1 MVSAGSPVADGAN
14 RPRARPSGA
23 LHRASDAAWR
33 IIVLGILVLA
43 VITLLWRLR
52 IVVLPVF
59 VALLLCS
66 ALAPLVV
73 RLERRGWRSAVATA
87 VVFVGF
93 VAVVGGTVAA
103 IVPPTVA
110 EFDGL
115 GETVDAGLDDVE
127 TWLVD
132 GPLNLRRSDV
142 SEFTDDPGGRLA
154 ELARSSSTS
163 VVSGLRLVGETVAG
177 ALLALVLTFMFLKD
191 GRRFQTW
198 TLAHVPR
205 RHRDLVS
212 AASARAWDALSGF
225 LRGAALLGLAEGVV
239 IGGTLLLV
247 GAPLVAP
254 VAILTFVGAFFPIVG
269 AVLAG
274 ALATLVALAGGG
286 FSDALIVLAVCI
298 VVQQLDNDLLAP
310 FIYGHALQLHPAMVL
325 IALTA
330 GGALGGIVGAFLAV
344 PVTGAVAGVL
354 AELWERY
361 GQSLVEE
368 PADEP
373 SEEGAP
379 ARAT

>member
-1 MVSAGSPVADGAN
+1 MVSAGSPVADGAD

-23 LHRASDAAWR
+23 LRRASDAAWR

-52 IVVLPVF
+52 VVVLPVF

-73 RLERRGWRSAVATA
+73 RLERRGWGSAAATA

-93 VAVVGGTVAA
+93 VAVVGGMVAA

-115 GETVDAGLDDVE
+115 GETVEEGLADVE

-142 SEFTDDPGGRLA
+142 NAFTDDPGGRLA
-154 ELARSSSTS
+154 ELVRSSSAS
-163 VVSGLRLVGETVAG
+163 VVSGLRIVGETLAG
-177 ALLALVLTFMFLKD
+177 ALLSLVLTFMFLKD
-191 GRRFQTW
+191 GRRFQAW
-198 TLAHVPR
+198 TLAHIPR
-205 RHRDLVS
+205 PHRDVVR
-212 AASARAWDALSGF
+212 AASARAWEALAGF
-225 LRGAALLGLAEGVV
+225 LRGAAMLGLAEGAV
-239 IGGTLLLV
+239 IGLTLFLV

-254 VAILTFVGAFFPIVG
+254 VAILTFVAAFFPIVG
-269 AVLAG
+269 AVVAG
-274 ALATLVALAGGG
+274 ALATLVALAGSGL
-286 FSDALIVLAVCI
+286 SAALIVLAVCI

-325 IALTA
+325 ITLTA

-344 PVTGAVAGVL
+344 PVSGAVAGL
-354 AELWERY
+354 LGELWDRY
-361 GQSLVEE
+361 GQRWVEE
-368 PADEP
+368 STDDRDD
-373 SEEGAP
+373 EGAS
-379 ARAT
+379 ARVT